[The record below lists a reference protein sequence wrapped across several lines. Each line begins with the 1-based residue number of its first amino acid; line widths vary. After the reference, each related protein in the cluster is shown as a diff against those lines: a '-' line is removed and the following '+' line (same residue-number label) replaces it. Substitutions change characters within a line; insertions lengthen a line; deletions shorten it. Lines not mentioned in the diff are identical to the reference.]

1 MKRVFFAVCVAAL
14 AVPLK
19 DGLGL
24 FDSGAGELI
33 VTVGGAVLIVNV
45 CVALRPTF
53 LASSVCVAC
62 AV

>member
-1 MKRVFFAVCVAAL
+1 MVSL

-19 DGLGL
+19 DGVVL

-53 LASSVCVAC
+53 SASSVCVAC